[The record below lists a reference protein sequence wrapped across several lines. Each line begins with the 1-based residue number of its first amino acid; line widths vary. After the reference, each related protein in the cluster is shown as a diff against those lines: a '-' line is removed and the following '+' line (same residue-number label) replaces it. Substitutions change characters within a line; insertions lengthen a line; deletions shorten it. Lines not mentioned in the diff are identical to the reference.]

1 MVLEYDR
8 KVRWPK
14 EIPVSVCT
22 LGITGEQSRAHCAAA
37 LMYAMRMTVLKM
49 GMVRGEHCY
58 ILPGGRRVW
67 DDHVYNGFRR
77 FEIARI
83 EQVAL
88 QLNKDHQDAIFA
100 QADEFCKLNSNSVK
114 SENEESGQT

>member
-1 MVLEYDR
+1 MADIID
-8 KVRWPK
+8 KRWPK

-37 LMYAMRMTVLKM
+37 LMYAMRMPVLKT
-49 GMVRGEHCY
+49 GMVREKHHYEIG
-58 ILPGGRRVW
+58 GGRKVW
-67 DDHVYNGFRR
+67 DDNIYSGFRR

-88 QLNKDHQDAIFA
+88 QLNEAHIDAIFA
-100 QADEFCKLNSNSVK
+100 QADEFCKLNSNSVQH
-114 SENEESGQT
+114 ENEESGQA